1 MIFNRSLATAA
12 TALVVALSSLSS
24 ANAEEWWHDEC
35 SSLKLEARTMLET
48 SPSCALVKALLDG
61 DDILDGTYADVEG
74 VSHIIC
80 FLLMYPHIMYLIVIT
95 STSILHNRYVL
106 QIHLVLINWEAW
118 YLQLDA
124 KGAA

>member
-12 TALVVALSSLSS
+12 TALVVALSSLPSV
-24 ANAEEWWHDEC
+24 NAEEWWHDEC

-74 VSHIIC
+74 VSQIYIIC
-80 FLLMYPHIMYLIVIT
+80 FVMYRIIYLILYHHL
-95 STSILHNRYVL
+95 SYRYAL
-106 QIHLVLINWEAW
+106 QIHLVLISWVTW
-118 YLQLDA
+118 YLPFEGR
-124 KGAA
+124 GAA

>member
-74 VSHIIC
+74 VSHMFVVNNVSSYII
-80 FLLMYPHIMYLIVIT
+80 YLIVPYHIYT
-95 STSILHNRYVL
+95 
-106 QIHLVLINWEAW
+106 
-118 YLQLDA
+118 
-124 KGAA
+124 K